1 LRTAA
6 TPSLCCGCR
15 EGWAKA
21 LAEGWSRPLYWETR
35 DGQHWTTT
43 LRGLQLVDLTG
54 PVAHVSY
61 FEADA
66 FATWSGK
73 RLPSETEWEVATQ
86 RLDVDGNFL
95 DLIRVRP

>member
-1 LRTAA
+1 VA

-15 EGWAKA
+15 RAGR
-21 LAEGWSRPLYWETR
+21 GRSTGRPATASTGR
-35 DGQHWTTT
+35 
-43 LRGLQLVDLTG
+43 LVDPTG

-66 FATWSGK
+66 FATWFGK

>member
-1 LRTAA
+1 MRTVA

-15 EGWAKA
+15 RAGRKPSPRA
-21 LAEGWSRPLYWETR
+21 GRGPLYWETR

-43 LRGLQLVDLTG
+43 LRGFQLVDPTG

>member
-1 LRTAA
+1 MAVGGLGESPR
-6 TPSLCCGCR
+6 
-15 EGWAKA
+15 
-21 LAEGWSRPLYWETR
+21 
-35 DGQHWTTT
+35 
-43 LRGLQLVDLTG
+43 RGLVAAALLGDPRRPALDDDAFQLVDPTG